1 MMEFAQLVIPP
12 YPVNTPGDE
21 SKQGNYFHKL
31 SGANQSALEA
41 VQRWVSERNF
51 DVAELNP
58 YALDPRLTLLRYL
71 RANNFDVNKA
81 TKHMTDNLAWRS
93 HHKVSEILHR
103 RPEEL
108 LGFPM
113 ENLTKVFPH
122 WHYGFDKTGRPVVYK
137 QYGKFDATRI
147 KAMAGGNFDNLIRY
161 HIWEQEAIG
170 RLFRD
175 QTQAR
180 GELVETL
187 TGIIDVKD
195 MSMFQITSDFLAMVK
210 LLAEVDQKQ
219 YPETMGRV
227 FIINVPSVFPLVWRG
242 IKPWLD
248 PITAAKIVVLSGKR
262 EYEPILADFI
272 GKDNLPAN
280 YGGNLP
286 ALTSDS
292 SIHPYVLTMSQLEV
306 TSVEAESVP
315 MGKEFAEEEDAL
327 DMSALNEVVSHLA
340 DA

>member
-1 MMEFAQLVIPP
+1 MEFAQLIIPP
-12 YPVNTPGDE
+12 YPANTPGDE
-21 SKQGNYFHKL
+21 SKKGNYYHKL

-41 VQRWVSERNF
+41 VQRWVSENNF
-51 DVAELNP
+51 DVVALNP

-93 HHKVSEILHR
+93 HHKVGEILHR

-108 LGFPM
+108 LGFPL
-113 ENLTKVFPH
+113 EDLTKVFPH

-242 IKPWLD
+242 IRPWLD

-286 ALTSDS
+286 ALTADS
-292 SIHPYVLTMSQLEV
+292 GIHPYTLSTSQLEV
-306 TSVEAESVP
+306 TSVAAESVP

-327 DMSALNEVVSHLA
+327 DMSALNEVVSHFA